1 MKHRPLGRT
10 GLSVPEICLGTMT
23 WGEQNTEAEG
33 HAQMDRAMEKGVNF
47 FDTAELYS
55 TMPIRAET
63 QGSTERIIGTWL
75 KARGKR
81 DDVIIASK
89 IAGPGPKWIDDGAPI
104 TPAKITTAIDRSLK
118 RMQTDYIDL
127 YQLHWPN
134 RGSYAFRQIW
144 NYEPWKQ
151 NKAQKADD
159 VQAILGALD
168 IAVKAGKIRHIG
180 LSNDSAWGTMQ
191 YLNASETYG
200 LPRVASIQNE
210 YSLLN
215 RLFDTDMAELS
226 HHEDVGLLA
235 YTPLAM
241 GLLSG
246 KYRGGAKPEGSRLVI
261 SPDLGGRVTEQLAKP
276 LEAYLDLAARHGIH
290 PAQMAIAFC
299 LTRPF
304 MTSVIIGA
312 TNLEQLDINIDAA
325 NVVLSNDVMTE
336 IAAIRRKHPMPM

>member
-1 MKHRPLGRT
+1 MKHRSLGRT
-10 GLSVPEICLGTMT
+10 GLTVPEICLGTMT
-23 WGEQNTEAEG
+23 WGEQNTESQG
-33 HAQMDRAMEKGVNF
+33 HAQMNRAMEKGVNF

-104 TPAKITTAIDRSLK
+104 TPARIEIAIDRSLK
-118 RMQTDYIDL
+118 RLQTDYIDL

-134 RGSYAFRQIW
+134 RGSYAFRQVW
-144 NYEPWKQ
+144 NFEPWKQ
-151 NKAQKADD
+151 AKETKADD
-159 VQAILGALD
+159 VHGILEALNR
-168 IAVKAGKIRHIG
+168 AVKAGKIRHIG
-180 LSNDSAWGTMQ
+180 LSNDSAWGTMR
-191 YLNASETYG
+191 YLHAAETHG

-215 RLFDTDMAELS
+215 RLFDSDMAELS

-241 GLLSG
+241 GLLTG
-246 KYRGGAKPEGSRLVI
+246 KYRNGAKPAGSRLTV
-261 SPDLGGRVTEQLAKP
+261 SPDLGGRVTGHVAAP
-276 LEAYLDLAARHGIH
+276 LEAYLDVAQRHGLN
-290 PAQMAIAFC
+290 PSQMAITFC

-312 TNLEQLDINIDAA
+312 TNLEQLDVNIEAA
-325 NVVLSNDVMTE
+325 SVTLSPEVMAE
-336 IAAIRRKHPMPM
+336 IATIRRTYPMPI

>member
-10 GLSVPEICLGTMT
+10 GLTVPEICLGTMT
-23 WGEQNTEAEG
+23 WGEQNTESQG
-33 HAQMDRAMEKGVNF
+33 HAQMNRAMEKGVNF

-104 TPAKITTAIDRSLK
+104 TPARIEIAIDRSLK
-118 RMQTDYIDL
+118 RLQTDYIDL

-144 NYEPWKQ
+144 NFEPWKQ
-151 NKAQKADD
+151 TKETKADD
-159 VQAILGALD
+159 VHGILEALNR
-168 IAVKAGKIRHIG
+168 AVKAGKIRHIG
-180 LSNDSAWGTMQ
+180 LSNDSAWGTMR
-191 YLNASETYG
+191 YLNAAETHG

-215 RLFDTDMAELS
+215 RLFDSDMAELS

-241 GLLSG
+241 GLLTG
-246 KYRGGAKPEGSRLVI
+246 KYRNGAKPAGSRLTV
-261 SPDLGGRVTEQLAKP
+261 SPDLGGRATGHVAAP
-276 LEAYLDLAARHGIH
+276 LEAYLDVAERHGLNPSH
-290 PAQMAIAFC
+290 MAIAFC

-312 TNLEQLDINIDAA
+312 TNLEQLDVNIEAA
-325 NVVLSNDVMTE
+325 SVTLSPEVMAE
-336 IAAIRRKHPMPM
+336 IATIRRTYPMPI

>member
-10 GLSVPEICLGTMT
+10 GLTVPEICLGTMT
-23 WGEQNTEAEG
+23 WGEQNTEGQG
-33 HAQMDRAMEKGVNF
+33 HAQMNRAMEKGVNF

-104 TPAKITTAIDRSLK
+104 TPARIEIAIDRSLK
-118 RMQTDYIDL
+118 RLQTDYIDL

-144 NYEPWKQ
+144 NFEPWKQ
-151 NKAQKADD
+151 AKETKADD
-159 VQAILGALD
+159 VHGILEALSR
-168 IAVKAGKIRHIG
+168 AVKAGKIRHIG
-180 LSNDSAWGTMQ
+180 LSNDSAWGTMR
-191 YLNASETYG
+191 YLHAAETHG
-200 LPRVASIQNE
+200 LPRVATIQNE

-215 RLFDTDMAELS
+215 RLFDSDMAELS

-241 GLLSG
+241 GLLTG
-246 KYRGGAKPEGSRLVI
+246 KYRNGAKPAGSRLVI
-261 SPDLGGRVTEQLAKP
+261 SPDLGGRVTGHVAAP
-276 LEAYLDLAARHGIH
+276 LEAYLDVAERHGLNPSH
-290 PAQMAIAFC
+290 MAIAFC

-312 TNLEQLDINIDAA
+312 TNLEQLDVNIEAA
-325 NVVLSNDVMTE
+325 SVALSPEVMAE
-336 IAAIRRKHPMPM
+336 IATIRRTYPMPI

>member
-1 MKHRPLGRT
+1 MKQRPLGRT

-23 WGEQNTEAEG
+23 WGEQNTEGEG

-63 QGSTERIIGTWL
+63 QGSTEKIIGTWL

-104 TPAKITTAIDRSLK
+104 TPAKIEIAIDRSLQ

-127 YQLHWPN
+127 YQLHWTN

-144 NYEPWKQ
+144 NFEPWKQ
-151 NKAQKADD
+151 DKAKKADD
-159 VQAILGALD
+159 FQANLEALD
-168 IAVKAGKIRHIG
+168 KAVKAGKIRHIG

-191 YLNASETYG
+191 YLNASEKYG

-241 GLLSG
+241 GMLTG
-246 KYRGGAKPEGSRLVI
+246 KYRNGAKPTGSRLVI
-261 SPDLGGRVTEQLAKP
+261 SPDLGGRVQENLAAP
-276 LEAYLDLAARHGIH
+276 LEAYLDLADRHGLN
-290 PAQMAIAFC
+290 PSQMAIAFC

-304 MTSVIIGA
+304 MASVIIGA
-312 TNLEQLDINIDAA
+312 TNLEQLDTNIDASK
-325 NVVLSNDVMTE
+325 VQLPDEVMAE
-336 IAAIRRKHPMPM
+336 IATIRRKYPMPM

>member
-10 GLSVPEICLGTMT
+10 GLTVPEICLGTMT

-33 HAQMDRAMEKGVNF
+33 HAQMNRAMEKGVNF

-104 TPAKITTAIDRSLK
+104 TPARIEIAIDRSLK
-118 RMQTDYIDL
+118 RLQTDYIDL

-144 NYEPWKQ
+144 NFEPWKQ
-151 NKAQKADD
+151 AKETKADD
-159 VQAILGALD
+159 VHGILEALSR
-168 IAVKAGKIRHIG
+168 AVKAGKIRHIG
-180 LSNDSAWGTMQ
+180 LSNDSAWGTMR
-191 YLNASETYG
+191 YLNAAETHG

-215 RLFDTDMAELS
+215 RLFDSDMAELS

-241 GLLSG
+241 GLLTG
-246 KYRGGAKPEGSRLVI
+246 KYRNGAKPAGSRLTV
-261 SPDLGGRVTEQLAKP
+261 SPDLGGRVTGHVAAP
-276 LEAYLDLAARHGIH
+276 LEAYLDVAERHGLNPSH
-290 PAQMAIAFC
+290 MAIAFC

-312 TNLEQLDINIDAA
+312 TNLEQLDVNIEAA
-325 NVVLSNDVMTE
+325 SVTLSSEVMAD
-336 IAAIRRKHPMPM
+336 IAAIRRTYPMPI

>member
-33 HAQMDRAMEKGVNF
+33 HAQMNRAMDKGVNF

-55 TMPIRAET
+55 TMPLRAET

-75 KARGKR
+75 KTRGKR

-89 IAGPGPKWIDDGAPI
+89 AAGPGPKWIDDGAPI
-104 TPAKITTAIDRSLK
+104 TPAKIEIAIDRSLK

-127 YQLHWPN
+127 YQLHWTN

-144 NYEPWKQ
+144 NFEPWKQ
-151 NKAQKADD
+151 NKEKKADD
-159 VQAILGALD
+159 FQANLEALD
-168 IAVKAGKIRHIG
+168 RAVKAGKIRHIG

-191 YLNASETYG
+191 YLNASEKHG
-200 LPRVASIQNE
+200 LPRMASIQNE

-215 RLFDTDMAELS
+215 RLFDTDMAEIS

-241 GLLSG
+241 GLITRREPAGFAPFL
-246 KYRGGAKPEGSRLVI
+246 YFPESSQI
-261 SPDLGGRVTEQLAKP
+261 GRAHV
-276 LEAYLDLAARHGIH
+276 
-290 PAQMAIAFC
+290 
-299 LTRPF
+299 
-304 MTSVIIGA
+304 
-312 TNLEQLDINIDAA
+312 
-325 NVVLSNDVMTE
+325 
-336 IAAIRRKHPMPM
+336 

>member
-23 WGEQNTEAEG
+23 WGEQNTEADG
-33 HAQMDRAMEKGVNF
+33 HAQMNRAMEKGVNF

-55 TMPIRAET
+55 TQPIRAET

-75 KARGKR
+75 KNRGKR

-104 TPAKITTAIDRSLK
+104 SPARIAIAIDRSLK

-134 RGSYAFRQIW
+134 RGSYAFRQVW
-144 NYEPWKQ
+144 DYQPWKQ
-151 NKAQKADD
+151 NKEQKADD
-159 VQAILGALD
+159 VHAILEALNH
-168 IAVKAGKIRHIG
+168 AVKAGKIRHIG
-180 LSNDSAWGTMQ
+180 ISNDSAWGAMR
-191 YLNASETYG
+191 YLNASEKHG
-200 LPRVASIQNE
+200 LPRIASIQNE

-215 RLFDTDMAELS
+215 RLFDLDLAEIS

-241 GLLSG
+241 GLLTG
-246 KYRGGAKPEGSRLVI
+246 KYRNGAIPTGSRLVI
-261 SPDLGGRVTEQLAKP
+261 SPDLGGRVTENLAAP
-276 LEAYLDLAARHGIH
+276 LEAYLALADRHGLN
-290 PAQMAIAFC
+290 PTQMAIAFC
-299 LTRPF
+299 LSRPF

-312 TNLEQLDINIDAA
+312 TNLDQLDMNIDAA
-325 NVVLSNDVMTE
+325 NLKLSGAVLAE
-336 IAAIRRKHPMPM
+336 IAAIHRKFPMPI

>member
-1 MKHRPLGRT
+1 
-10 GLSVPEICLGTMT
+10 
-23 WGEQNTEAEG
+23 
-33 HAQMDRAMEKGVNF
+33 
-47 FDTAELYS
+47 
-55 TMPIRAET
+55 MPIRAET
-63 QGSTERIIGTWL
+63 QGSTEKIIGTWL

-104 TPAKITTAIDRSLK
+104 TPAKIEIAIDRSLK

-151 NKAQKADD
+151 NKTQKADD

-168 IAVKAGKIRHIG
+168 KAVTAGKIRHIG

-191 YLNASETYG
+191 YLNASEKFG

-241 GLLSG
+241 GMLTG
-246 KYRGGAKPEGSRLVI
+246 KYRNGVKPQGSRLVI
-261 SPDLGGRVTEQLAKP
+261 SPDLGGRVQENLAAP
-276 LEAYLDLAARHGIH
+276 LEAYLDLADRHGLN
-290 PAQMAIAFC
+290 PSQMAIAFC

-312 TNLEQLDINIDAA
+312 TNLEQLDVNIESV
-325 NVVLSNDVMTE
+325 NVKLTDDVLAE
-336 IAAIRRKHPMPM
+336 IAAIRRKHPMPI